1 MRTNV
6 ENFVEWRL
14 KPLPQKTWN
23 SNFDQLSPVE
33 VNINTLQ
40 IFDTIFIMYMSLHSN
55 DFLGTAMIEMKNIV
69 ESVVSELCRQ

>member
-14 KPLPQKTWN
+14 KPLPQKAWN

-33 VNINTLQ
+33 VNINILQ
-40 IFDTIFIMYMSLHSN
+40 IFDTIFIMYMSLQSN

-69 ESVVSELCRQ
+69 ASVVSELCRQ